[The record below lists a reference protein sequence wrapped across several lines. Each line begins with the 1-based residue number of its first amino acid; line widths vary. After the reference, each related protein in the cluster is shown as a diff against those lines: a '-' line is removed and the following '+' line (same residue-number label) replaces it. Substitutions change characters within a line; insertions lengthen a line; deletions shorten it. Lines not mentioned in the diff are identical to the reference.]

1 MNCNRTTRIMRSIAP
16 RARALGALLL
26 AGVLLLASSLACA
39 QSVKPPVN
47 LKLYNGLVR
56 QAVEQYERG
65 NYDESKVLF
74 AQAHQVFPNARTLRG
89 LGMVAYTMRDYVE
102 AIHYLEGAIDS
113 QVKPLDPPLISES
126 RDVITRARTFI
137 GVVRVSVVPEDARL
151 RVNASPAARTADGT
165 IALNPGPY
173 EIEASAPGHQT
184 ASRLVRVD
192 PGTTL
197 IVEFALP
204 NSPAGAVAAA
214 AGQPQPEAASPEPQ
228 IELEAESEP
237 SGGKSVAPWILVGV
251 SGAVA
256 IAGGVMLG
264 IALNDVS
271 TVEHTGPTTDWSEVE
286 GKYQRSPVLSTVG
299 IAMLGAGA
307 AGIAAGL
314 TWHFLEPDE
323 SEPIALD
330 VSPFG
335 ATLRAK
341 W

>member
-1 MNCNRTTRIMRSIAP
+1 MNCNRTFRITRSITA
-16 RARALGALLL
+16 RVRALCAVAVAGAVVL
-26 AGVLLLASSLACA
+26 ACSIACA
-39 QSVKPPVN
+39 QSVKSPVN
-47 LKLYNGLVR
+47 LKLYNSLVR

-65 NYDESKVLF
+65 NYDEAKLFF

-89 LGMVAYTMRDYVE
+89 LGMVAYTLRDYVE

-113 QVKPLDPPLISES
+113 KVKPLDPTLVTES
-126 RDVITRARTFI
+126 KDVIRRARTFI
-137 GVVRVSVVPEDARL
+137 GVVHVRVAPNDAKL
-151 RVNASPAARTADGT
+151 RVNSSPAARTSDGT

-173 EIEASAPGHQT
+173 EIEASAPGHQSAT
-184 ASRLVRVD
+184 RLVRVE

-197 IVEFALP
+197 VVEFALP
-204 NSPAGAVAAA
+204 DTSVDAALARSAAPQSEAPSPAPHIARES
-214 AGQPQPEAASPEPQ
+214 Q
-228 IELEAESEP
+228 AEVSA
-237 SGGKSVAPWILVGV
+237 GKSIAPWLVVGV

-271 TVEHTGPTTDWSEVE
+271 TVEHTGPNTDWSDVE
-286 GKYQRSPVLSTVG
+286 SKYRRSPALSGAG
-299 IAMLGAGA
+299 IAMLAAGA

-323 SEPIALD
+323 SQTIALD
-330 VSPFG
+330 VSPLG
-335 ATLRAK
+335 ATLRAR

>member
-1 MNCNRTTRIMRSIAP
+1 MNCNRTFRIR
-16 RARALGALLL
+16 RLARALWAFGSACVV
-26 AGVLLLASSLACA
+26 VLVLASSIASA

-47 LKLYNGLVR
+47 LKLYNALVR

-74 AQAHQVFPNARTLRG
+74 AQAHQLFPNARTLRG

-102 AIHYLEGAIDS
+102 SIHYLEGAIGS
-113 QVKPLDPPLISES
+113 KVKPLDPPLVRESE
-126 RDVITRARTFI
+126 DVIRRARTFI
-137 GVVRVSVVPEDARL
+137 GVVRVSVVPQDAKL
-151 RVNASPAARTADGT
+151 RVNATPASRTSDGT

-173 EIEASAPGHQT
+173 EIEASAPGHQS
-184 ASRLVRVD
+184 ASRLVRVE

-197 IVEFALP
+197 VLEFALP
-204 NSPAGAVAAA
+204 NSPADPIAAR
-214 AGQPQPEAASPEPQ
+214 QPAQPEAPSPAPEAA
-228 IELEAESEP
+228 LESDAEAR
-237 SGGKSVAPWILVGV
+237 GGKSVGPWVVVGV

-264 IALNDVS
+264 IALSDVS
-271 TVEHTGPTTDWSEVE
+271 TVERSGPNTDWSDVE
-286 GKYQRSPVLSTVG
+286 GKYERSPVLSTVG

-323 SEPIALD
+323 TGALALE
-330 VSPFG
+330 VSPLG
-335 ATLRAK
+335 ATLHAH